1 MESLGGSGSAGPPG
15 DQQAVQDSAAA
26 DGPKGKEFQAAMKEA
41 RQAEDDKKRLG
52 RRPGHD
58 SRLERRARLR
68 AP

>member
-1 MESLGGSGSAGPPG
+1 MGNLGVSGLAVPPG
-15 DQQAVQDSAAA
+15 DQQAAQDSAA

-41 RQAEDDKKRLG
+41 RQVEDDKKRLG